1 MKNLRKEHLPTKICL
16 VCERPF
22 SWLKKWEREWESV
35 KYCSEKCKRTKNKLK
50 KFKMKNILIVGAG
63 RGIGLA
69 TAELLKGENLYTISR
84 NSTPELENLGTQFF
98 EVDVS
103 KDDLNEIS
111 LPEELHGLVFC
122 PGSIN
127 LRPFNRLTED
137 DFLADFNQNFMG
149 AVRVIQ
155 KCLPA
160 LKKSKSASIVL
171 FSTVAAK
178 LGMPFHTS
186 IAASKGAIEG
196 FAKSL
201 AAELA
206 AANIRVNV
214 IAPSLSDTA
223 LAAQLL
229 STEEK
234 RAASAKRH
242 PLQRIGS
249 PEDSAQLVEF
259 LLSEKSSWMTGQII
273 GLDGGLGN
281 IKV

>member
-1 MKNLRKEHLPTKICL
+1 
-16 VCERPF
+16 
-22 SWLKKWEREWESV
+22 
-35 KYCSEKCKRTKNKLK
+35 
-50 KFKMKNILIVGAG
+50 MKNILIVGAG
-63 RGIGLA
+63 KGIGLA
-69 TAELLKGENLYTISR
+69 TCELLKDENLFTISR
-84 NSTPELENLGTQFF
+84 NPTPELESLGTQFF
-98 EVDVS
+98 ELDVS

-111 LPEELHGLVFC
+111 LPAELHGFVFC

-127 LRPFNRLTED
+127 LRPFNRLTEE

-149 AVRVIQ
+149 AVKVIQ

-160 LKKSKSASIVL
+160 LKKSKSASMVL

-206 AANIRVNV
+206 TSNIRVNV

-229 STEEK
+229 STAEK
-234 RAASAKRH
+234 REASAKRH
-242 PLQRIGS
+242 PLQRIGL

-259 LLSEKSSWMTGQII
+259 LLSDKSSWMTGQII

-281 IKV
+281 IKL